1 MLADLDLT
9 AIQDEKARLLIQQ
22 LLNLIEQLAADLR
35 EAQAENQRLR
45 MDKASVHPRFTPS

>member
-35 EAQAENQRLR
+35 EAQAENQRL
-45 MDKASVHPRFTPS
+45 PCT